1 MAMTQA
7 QIQEELARLRE
18 LEAALR
24 GQAATMTSADKIKAL
39 EDAQPHVKPKTKQAE
54 ALLQSGYGMTVA
66 KAETII
72 KERKTD
78 PALWPLERAEAAQAM
93 LDAYN
98 ATTLQPSSP
107 RAGWHRTR
115 GV

>member
-7 QIQEELARLRE
+7 QLQTELARLHE
-18 LEAALR
+18 LEAALL
-24 GQAATMTSADKIKAL
+24 GQAATMTSAEKILAL
-39 EDAQPHVKPKTKQAE
+39 EAAQPHVKPKTKEAE

-66 KAETII
+66 KAETVI
-72 KERKTD
+72 KERKAD

-98 ATTLQPSSP
+98 APTPKPSST